1 MADILNRSGILEKR
15 GIVLLPKQT
24 GNHIF
29 LDKSKYNDSEA
40 KKGLGYVAELISLI
54 DMLVDEKYL
63 VPIPHHFGN
72 VLVVGRKEAKYA
84 TIGKI

>member
-29 LDKSKYNDSEA
+29 LDKSKYNDSED
-40 KKGLGYVAELISLI
+40 KKRVRICGGADIF
-54 DMLVDEKYL
+54 D
-63 VPIPHHFGN
+63 
-72 VLVVGRKEAKYA
+72 
-84 TIGKI
+84 